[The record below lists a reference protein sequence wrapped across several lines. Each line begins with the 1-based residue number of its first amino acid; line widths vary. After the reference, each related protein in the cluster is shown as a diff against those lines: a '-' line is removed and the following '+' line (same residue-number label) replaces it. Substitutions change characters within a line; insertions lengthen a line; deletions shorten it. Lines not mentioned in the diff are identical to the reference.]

1 MEMTN
6 IRTVSVP
13 SIGKLPL
20 ADNPGTF
27 TPSGEK
33 RSHKPGRLPQD
44 GGHTSSAQAA
54 RLELNLNAVG
64 IDLVALA
71 AVQDEDVTVRLS
83 DGSVHLMSQAS
94 IESPPPL
101 DGEGTI
107 KIAIFANTSER
118 IS

>member
-13 SIGKLPL
+13 SVGKLPL

-27 TPSGEK
+27 TPSGKK
-33 RSHKPGRLPQD
+33 RNHKPGRLPQD
-44 GGHTSSAQAA
+44 GGFTSSAQAA

-64 IDLVALA
+64 VDLDAIN
-71 AVQDEDVTVRLS
+71 DIEEEDITVRLS
-83 DGSVHLMSQAS
+83 DGAVYLMSQAS
-94 IESPPPL
+94 LESPAAVG
-101 DGEGTI
+101 GEGEI
-107 KIAIFANTSER
+107 KVVLFSNSSER